1 MIGMRLLPLAAACA
15 AAVLFAS
22 GCATADKAQSCAE
35 ATKVISSTVS
45 EIGKVADDPAAMR
58 KKIEDGAADLE
69 NMANKA
75 ADTTLRDALQ
85 GLAESLQK
93 LNVDDAN
100 AAVDAAQRVAT
111 DGAKYLRQVSE
122 ACI

>member
-1 MIGMRLLPLAAACA
+1 MRLLPLAAACA

-35 ATKVISSTVS
+35 ATKVISRTVS

-69 NMANKA
+69 DMANKA
-75 ADTTLRDALQ
+75 ADTSLRDALR

-111 DGAKYLRQVSE
+111 DGARYLRKVSE